1 MVLTCHQSHN
11 WELEQ
16 YHICPQYILNFLT
29 FALDISFVTFLKDKY
44 RHKSLHV
51 CLTLVVAKDGPNI
64 SIFCWPK
71 YFKTNI
77 SNFVPIISKQ
87 SLFSYSNICTNMSNV
102 GPIISKQCQNICFIF
117 LYIDIFV
124 YMFYIVFINIF
135 GRLNYFKTILWK
147 IFSNIGPKLHP
158 SCFWR

>member
-29 FALDISFVTFLKDKY
+29 FALDISFITFLKDKY

-64 SIFCWPK
+64 SIFACL
-71 YFKTNI
+71 N
-77 SNFVPIISKQ
+77 ISKQ
-87 SLFSYSNICTNMSNV
+87 IFQILSQLFQNNAFFLIQIFAQICQMLA
-102 GPIISKQCQNICFIF
+102 QLFQNNAK
-117 LYIDIFV
+117 IFV
-124 YMFYIVFINIF
+124 LYFYILIYMFYIVFINIV
-135 GRLNYFKTILWK
+135 GRLNYFKTIL
-147 IFSNIGPKLHP
+147 
-158 SCFWR
+158 